1 MCISN
6 DELNFK
12 CSVSWGRYFNSWFA
26 RWAVSHSTGN
36 DTGFQMIWLRRRTRT
51 FSSQLPRGGSEN
63 PEGSRYLV
71 KQTLNRKEIESE
83 LPQKAQ
89 NAGSSPCASK
99 QAVDT
104 SGQTLS
110 VGLMESPGLLSRE
123 RTLTLECV
131 GFLRFSYPACLIY
144 QPTSEAHTWDS
155 MRMQLYHT
163 IPCPYPVGLEHSEQ
177 TLINPPVSECKSWS
191 WELWAFFFSRCFHLR
206 KIVQGLTHTFLLLL
220 TPGNLQCIYRLY
232 QFFISRN
239 ISVRTLQH
247 ADFGDWPS
255 S

>member
-1 MCISN
+1 MKDKDLLEPIAPWRQW
-6 DELNFK
+6 K
-12 CSVSWGRYFNSWFA
+12 
-26 RWAVSHSTGN
+26 
-36 DTGFQMIWLRRRTRT
+36 
-51 FSSQLPRGGSEN
+51 PRGKQILSEAD
-63 PEGSRYLV
+63 PEHGRKLNQSSR
-71 KQTLNRKEIESE
+71 RKPRTQDPPPVPASRLWIHLDKHYQWGEWSH
-83 LPQKAQ
+83 QD
-89 NAGSSPCASK
+89 SSAE
-99 QAVDT
+99 
-104 SGQTLS
+104 SGQ
-110 VGLMESPGLLSRE
+110 
-123 RTLTLECV
+123 RTV

-191 WELWAFFFSRCFHLR
+191 WELWAFFFSRCFHSQ